1 MSQPGKD
8 EVTAV
13 LRELAQGIPGASDR
27 LMSMVYDE
35 LRAMARGRLRSE
47 GRFRSDATTLVH
59 EAYLRLFQHADQNWE
74 NRRHFFWAASKAMQG
89 ILVDRARARCRIKRG
104 GGAVPVPLDPAH
116 AAQSESEGFL
126 HLNEAIEKLQ
136 RENPDIARIVML
148 RYYAGLSRDEV
159 AEVLGISSTAV
170 WRDWEYAKAW
180 LIAELGDSVAVLT
193 KHLD

>member
-1 MSQPGKD
+1 MNVPGKD

-27 LMSMVYDE
+27 LMSLVYDE
-35 LRAMARGRLRSE
+35 LRAMARHNLRSE

-59 EAYLRLFQHADQNWE
+59 EAFLRLFQHADRSWE
-74 NRRHFFWAASKAMQG
+74 NRRHFFWAASKAMQA
-89 ILVDRARARCRIKRG
+89 ILVDRARARCRKKRG
-104 GGAVPVPLDPAH
+104 DGATPVPLENTY
-116 AAQSESEGFL
+116 AARSESEEFL

-148 RYYAGLSRDEV
+148 RYYAGLTRDEV
-159 AEVLGISSTAV
+159 SEVLEISSTAV

-180 LIAELGDSVAVLT
+180 LIAELGDSVTAFA
-193 KHLD
+193 KDPE